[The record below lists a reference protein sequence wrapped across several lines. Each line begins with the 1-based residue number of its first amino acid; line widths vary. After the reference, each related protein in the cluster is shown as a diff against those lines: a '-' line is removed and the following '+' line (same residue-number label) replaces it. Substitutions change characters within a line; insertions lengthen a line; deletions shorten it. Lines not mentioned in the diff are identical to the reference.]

1 MTEIELQKYLI
12 ENYPQENEKC
22 EWKEFKSLKHCISGK
37 ESDDVISYISA
48 ISNMEGG
55 HLVIG
60 VGDSTLDIVGI
71 QEFHNYTTKNLKLK
85 ILLDCPNLPSEGLN
99 IKEFITKDTN
109 KTVWVFEIPKHPLR
123 LPVYAHKKC
132 WQRVNDSLIPITKS
146 RLDAILNEI
155 IILNDWTAKIANE
168 ATLEDLDKDAI
179 AKARIEFVKRNP
191 SKVEDEKTW
200 DDAKFLDKAKLTI
213 NGQITNTALILL
225 GRDESE
231 HYLGS
236 AVKIRWILRNLQE
249 QNLASEVF
257 SIPFILNVDKVF
269 NSIRNLKYIYT
280 KEDTLFPEEMPRYDV
295 FTIREPLH
303 NAIAHQDY
311 NMKGYI
317 NVIEYQDDHLVFSN
331 LGKFLPSSVEEV
343 VLNDTPQENYRNPYL
358 IAAMKNL
365 NMIETEGGGIRK
377 IYNFQR
383 QRLFPMPD
391 YDISDNKCKLV
402 ITGKVLNL
410 DFGRI
415 LIKNPTLKLEDI
427 ILLDKVQKG
436 HKDLTEQQISYLR
449 KKRFVEGRKSNIYLS
464 FNVIE
469 PLGDEQLNAEYIAN
483 KSFDDEHFKK
493 MIVEYIRKFGQTKRN
508 TIDNLIIPKLS
519 ATLSENQKK
528 NKVTNYLSSLRKTGI
543 IESKEYA
550 TWNISNEFI

>member
-1 MTEIELQKYLI
+1 MTETELKEKLKQLQ
-12 ENYPQENEKC
+12 NMQSENEIV
-22 EWKEFKSLKHCISGK
+22 EFKEAKTTFEFDKIGKYFSALANEANLKNVNCAWLVFGVENKNHTVVGTQYKSK
-37 ESDDVISYISA
+37 ESELNQLKKNVADKINNRISFIEIYNVILPEGRVIMFQIPAAPQGLPISF
-48 ISNMEGG
+48 EGHFYG
-55 HLVIG
+55 RDHESMV
-60 VGDSTLDIVGI
+60 S
-71 QEFHNYTTKNLKLK
+71 
-85 ILLDCPNLPSEGLN
+85 LN
-99 IKEFITKDTN
+99 IEELERI
-109 KTVWVFEIPKHPLR
+109 R
-123 LPVYAHKKC
+123 R
-132 WQRVNDSLIPITKS
+132 QSSLH
-146 RLDAILNEI
+146 
-155 IILNDWTAKIANE
+155 DWTANIVPSAS
-168 ATLEDLDKDAI
+168 LIDLDPEAI
-179 AKARIEFVKRNP
+179 KKARVEFVKRNP
-191 SKVEDEKTW
+191 GKLDDEKNW

-236 AVKIRWILRNLQE
+236 TVKIRWILRDLQD
-249 QNLASEVF
+249 QNLASEVY

-269 NSIRNLKYIYT
+269 NAIRNLKYIYT

-311 NMKGYI
+311 SMKGYI
-317 NVIEYQDDHLVFSN
+317 NVVEYQDDHLIFSN
-331 LGKFLPSSVEEV
+331 VGKFLPSSVEDV
-343 VLNDTPQENYRNPYL
+343 VLKDTPQENYRNPFL
-358 IAAMKNL
+358 VAAMKNL

-377 IYNFQR
+377 IFNFQR

-391 YDISDNKCKLV
+391 YDISDNKCKLT

-415 LIKNPTLKLEDI
+415 LIKNPMLKLEDI

-436 HKDLTEQQISYLR
+436 HKDLTDQQITYLR

-469 PLGDEQLNAEYIAN
+469 PIGDEQLNAEYIAN

-493 MIVEYIRKFGQTKRN
+493 VIVEYIKKFGGTKRN
-508 TIDNLIIPKLS
+508 SIDNLIIPKLS
-519 ATLSENQKK
+519 NVLSEEQKK
-528 NKVTNYLSSLRKTGI
+528 GKVTNMLTALRKDGKIKTIAFG
-543 IESKEYA
+543 
-550 TWNISNEFI
+550 TWELV

>member
-1 MTEIELQKYLI
+1 MTEIELHNYLI
-12 ENYPQENEKC
+12 QNYPHENENC
-22 EWKEFKSLKHCISGK
+22 EWKEFKNLKHNVSGNAG
-37 ESDDVISYISA
+37 DDIISYISS
-48 ISNMEGG
+48 ISNVNGG

-60 VGDSTLDIVGI
+60 VKDKTLEISGISNLHTYNCVSIKYRITEECINLSTSNFSIA
-71 QEFHNYTTKNLKLK
+71 
-85 ILLDCPNLPSEGLN
+85 
-99 IKEFITKDTN
+99 EFITSDTN
-109 KTVWVFEIPKHPLR
+109 KRIWVFNIPKHQLR
-123 LPVYAHKKC
+123 LPVYAHKKA
-132 WQRVNDSLIPITKS
+132 WHRVGDSLEEMDKS
-146 RLDAILNEI
+146 RIDSIINEVHILTDWTSEI
-155 IILNDWTAKIANE
+155 ISE
-168 ATLEDLDKDAI
+168 ATINDLDKNAI

-191 SKVEDEKTW
+191 SKIEDEKTW

-236 AVKIRWILRNLQE
+236 AVKIRWILRDLQD

-311 NMKGYI
+311 SLKGYI

-343 VLNDTPQENYRNPYL
+343 VLHDIPQENYRNPYL
-358 IAAMKNL
+358 VAAMKNL

-377 IYNFQR
+377 IFNFQR

-391 YDISDNKCKLV
+391 YDITDNKCKLV

-415 LIKNPTLKLEDI
+415 LVKNPSLKLEDI

-436 HKDLTEQQISYLR
+436 NKDLTDQQITYLR
-449 KKRFVEGRKSNIYLS
+449 KKRFVEGRKTSIYLS

-469 PLGDEQLNAEYIAN
+469 PLDDEQLNAEYMAN
-483 KSFDDEHFKK
+483 KSFDDDHFKK
-493 MIVEYIRKFGQTKRN
+493 MIVEYIKKFGQTKRN

-519 ATLSENQKK
+519 AALTDDQKK
-528 NKVTNYLSSLRKTGI
+528 TKVGNYLTNLKTKKI
-543 IESKEYA
+543 IRLSGFG
-550 TWNISNEFI
+550 TWDIVDS